1 MKKKKF
7 DTVTKISA
15 ILTALLIVFVGVF
28 CTSPSKAADDPFIPV
43 YTDEET
49 EAVTETEE
57 VRETYDT
64 IGEDLTFDTE
74 KETEKETGKPSETK
88 PEDPDTDRPEVTK
101 PHTTEQTVT
110 EPPATEPPATEPPTT
125 VKETEP
131 PITGEFSEATFRQYT
146 GRDLGP
152 DETIYD
158 RYENERFSVV
168 ITKVVRGNLNYFI
181 CDVRVNS
188 VKDFHTAFAGN
199 SITGRAYTSKTASK
213 VGAIFAVNG
222 DFCGFR
228 PSGIIIREGNLYRNK
243 GSSWDFCYLDKD
255 GNLVTATHSIDAKK
269 LVADGAWQS
278 WSFGPTLVKDGRA
291 LTKDEFVTPG
301 LSRTAREPRT
311 AIGQVGKLHY
321 IILVVDAVRVGG
333 NTVSGTGMTFAE
345 LARTFADLG
354 CKTAYNLDGGG
365 STTLYYKGK
374 VINQPCVN
382 GERNVSDIVYFK

>member
-1 MKKKKF
+1 MKKLFAEDKMKKKITSLLLAAIMIAAVIF
-7 DTVTKISA
+7 NLFACNSDTAKPAASTEDRATEAEI
-15 ILTALLIVFVGVF
+15 TE
-28 CTSPSKAADDPFIPV
+28 KATDPA
-43 YTDEET
+43 TD
-49 EAVTETEE
+49 AVTEPQTNAATDKATEGQ
-57 VRETYDT
+57 T
-64 IGEDLTFDTE
+64 TE
-74 KETEKETGKPSETK
+74 KQTETDKT
-88 PEDPDTDRPEVTK
+88 TD

-255 GNLVTATHSIDAKK
+255 GNLVTATHSVDAKK
-269 LVADGAWQS
+269 LVADGVWQS

-321 IILVVDAVRVGG
+321 IILVVDAMTGQEAAQTPNVWSQCQC
-333 NTVSGTGMTFAE
+333 VST
-345 LARTFADLG
+345 ARS
-354 CKTAYNLDGGG
+354 G
-365 STTLYYKGK
+365 SGSPSSSSS
-374 VINQPCVN
+374 V
-382 GERNVSDIVYFK
+382 